1 MASSRS
7 PTAEDRETRRSSR
20 RRKRRRTVRVAS
32 TRREIARLTRR
43 KLYPP
48 GSTAPD
54 AVIFHTTYTDG
65 GERLEVRSLD
75 GAFPAHMFE
84 LQSEMNPWLRKLG
97 YDV

>member
-1 MASSRS
+1 MESSRS
-7 PTAEDRETRRSSR
+7 PAANGRETRRSFR

-43 KLYPP
+43 RLYPP
-48 GSTAPD
+48 DSTAPD
-54 AVIFHTTYTDG
+54 AIILHTTYTDG

-84 LQSEMNPWLRKLG
+84 LRSEMNPWLRKLG